1 MGYHAVFVLAIG
13 LIVLDICLRLVM
25 VEPKNA
31 AQWIQ
36 SSSDGET
43 QGLLNEEGAHSAGYN
58 AITANASAGQTS
70 GIADECPT
78 EGSGEPLTSGRST
91 SVPGIVRLIFSGKLL
106 VVLLATVVD
115 AIIWSAFDTVC
126 AHPIFSKMKL
136 TRSGAPTVCHENVRL
151 GIIRNWAVFP
161 TALCAFFPL
170 PMDWYVSDDLYA
182 LWLC

>member
-36 SSSDGET
+36 SGSGRET
-43 QGLLNEEGAHSAGYN
+43 QALLNEAETHGAGYD
-58 AITANASAGQTS
+58 AITANARAGQTS
-70 GIADECPT
+70 GLDDEYLT

-115 AIIWSAFDTVC
+115 AIIWSAFDTV
-126 AHPIFSKMKL
+126 
-136 TRSGAPTVCHENVRL
+136 
-151 GIIRNWAVFP
+151 
-161 TALCAFFPL
+161 
-170 PMDWYVSDDLYA
+170 
-182 LWLC
+182 